1 LFLAQYFTDTALLD
15 CSLVKDK
22 PSKVAAVSIYAAL
35 RIFKG
40 DESPIWN
47 SLMVKYTGYREN
59 DLKGMSADL
68 I

>member
-1 LFLAQYFTDTALLD
+1 M
-15 CSLVKDK
+15 KEK